1 MEFLSTNFVMNQVE
15 NNPQPLN
22 ELGDF
27 VYNRTYSRWLNNR
40 GRREYWYET
49 VKRALEFN
57 MALEYSHMKNI
68 GLSPN
73 IKRMM
78 KEAQEIFKN
87 VYQAKQFP
95 SGRTLWIG
103 NGNETVNKEFTSGN
117 FNCFTRDTEFLT
129 DRGIKSFENFDHGD
143 VVNVVNANGK
153 WAPAT
158 VRNFG
163 ESEIY
168 ELQVRNGNRVE
179 TIKTTKN
186 HRWYAKNTPTYSTF
200 DIRTT
205 SELSEGDHLRTKR
218 IYECSDVIPSK
229 VGIMHGMVYGDG
241 TYDKKRNHTRIHLI
255 DDKKELLPHFID
267 GSVSTT
273 GKDDNLVVYGLPS
286 HWKELPSIE
295 MNIEYLY
302 GFLMG
307 LFATDGN
314 NSNNQHTISSSNH
327 KDINKIRDISIVCGI
342 NTGSIRTLREL
353 SPFDGSY
360 SLLYEFTL
368 SNIDIKNGFHL
379 RKLHKDN
386 YIMKNINYQ
395 SKERYWKVESIVAT
409 GEYENVWCVQ
419 EPETES
425 FVLANGILT
434 KNCSFLN
441 IKEWSDLGELFYLL
455 MVGVG
460 VGFKSTK
467 KMAAQMPKIR
477 TNSTLLHSDYEPILP
492 EQRLENTKVVDMGN
506 GFAKIYVGDSKEGW
520 MESLNEYFKL
530 LTLPEHED
538 IHTIKISY
546 NSIRP
551 KGERLKTFGGTASG
565 HTSLLE
571 MFEGIDKV
579 LKNEIDPTLKPIE
592 VDKKGYGNVRPIHIL
607 DIGNLIGN
615 NVVIGGVRRTAEI
628 FLFDPDDYESM
639 FAKYGMNGI
648 WTEEQLAQHNKVGK
662 MLDELNIKPSWF
674 DNLEIGKRREGIDHR
689 RMSNNSIA
697 FSRKPEKSFL
707 NLVFEM
713 MQLEGEPGFV
723 NLEEAAKR
731 VFKTLGI
738 DNPTRRQLDEKI
750 SEIGLNP
757 CVEIILHDKNVC
769 NLTTINVK
777 SFVNEDGNLDLEG
790 LLQAQKYSTRIGM
803 RMTLVELELPEW
815 NKTQKRDRLLG
826 VSLTGWKD
834 AMDLL
839 NYNEDQEN
847 SLKEILSNVARE
859 EADSYAKELR
869 INAPMFVTAVK
880 PEGTLSQVAGGVSSG
895 LHWSHSPYYIRRI
908 RINATDPMVKV
919 AEKLGWSIHAEVGT
933 NNFMSEEDLAK
944 PEQLETASSK
954 VVDFPIKSGAKR
966 TKEEISVDE
975 QFDNY
980 FSFQD
985 LYTEMN
991 TSNTITVKPKEWDQA
1006 EKRVWEGWDNFV
1018 GVSFLSED
1026 GGTYTLAPYESI
1038 DKDRYEK
1045 LKSQMKPFDV
1055 KILHKYEK
1063 TETTDDL
1070 EGLDSCESGVC
1081 PIR

>member
-40 GRREYWYET
+40 GRREYWHET

-129 DRGIKSFENFDHGD
+129 DKGIKSFEDFDHGD
-143 VVNVVNANGK
+143 AVNVVNANGK

-179 TIKTTKN
+179 TIKTTEN

-205 SELSEGDHLRTKR
+205 SELSEGDHLR
-218 IYECSDVIPSK
+218 E
-229 VGIMHGMVYGDG
+229 
-241 TYDKKRNHTRIHLI
+241 
-255 DDKKELLPHFID
+255 
-267 GSVSTT
+267 
-273 GKDDNLVVYGLPS
+273 
-286 HWKELPSIE
+286 
-295 MNIEYLY
+295 
-302 GFLMG
+302 
-307 LFATDGN
+307 
-314 NSNNQHTISSSNH
+314 
-327 KDINKIRDISIVCGI
+327 
-342 NTGSIRTLREL
+342 
-353 SPFDGSY
+353 
-360 SLLYEFTL
+360 
-368 SNIDIKNGFHL
+368 
-379 RKLHKDN
+379 LHKDN
-386 YIMKNINYQ
+386 YIVKNINYQ

-409 GEYENVWCVQ
+409 GECENVWCVQ

-467 KMAAQMPKIR
+467 KMATQMPKIR
-477 TNSTLLHSDYEPILP
+477 TNSTLLHSDYEPVLP

-592 VDKKGYGNVRPIHIL
+592 SDKKGYGNVRPIHIL
-607 DIGNLIGN
+607 DIGNLVGN
-615 NVVIGGVRRTAEI
+615 NVVIGGKKLCLRC
-628 FLFDPDDYESM
+628 
-639 FAKYGMNGI
+639 K
-648 WTEEQLAQHNKVGK
+648 
-662 MLDELNIKPSWF
+662 
-674 DNLEIGKRREGIDHR
+674 
-689 RMSNNSIA
+689 
-697 FSRKPEKSFL
+697 
-707 NLVFEM
+707 
-713 MQLEGEPGFV
+713 
-723 NLEEAAKR
+723 
-731 VFKTLGI
+731 KTL
-738 DNPTRRQLDEKI
+738 
-750 SEIGLNP
+750 
-757 CVEIILHDKNVC
+757 
-769 NLTTINVK
+769 
-777 SFVNEDGNLDLEG
+777 F
-790 LLQAQKYSTRIGM
+790 
-803 RMTLVELELPEW
+803 
-815 NKTQKRDRLLG
+815 
-826 VSLTGWKD
+826 
-834 AMDLL
+834 
-839 NYNEDQEN
+839 
-847 SLKEILSNVARE
+847 
-859 EADSYAKELR
+859 
-869 INAPMFVTAVK
+869 
-880 PEGTLSQVAGGVSSG
+880 
-895 LHWSHSPYYIRRI
+895 
-908 RINATDPMVKV
+908 
-919 AEKLGWSIHAEVGT
+919 
-933 NNFMSEEDLAK
+933 
-944 PEQLETASSK
+944 
-954 VVDFPIKSGAKR
+954 
-966 TKEEISVDE
+966 
-975 QFDNY
+975 
-980 FSFQD
+980 
-985 LYTEMN
+985 
-991 TSNTITVKPKEWDQA
+991 
-1006 EKRVWEGWDNFV
+1006 
-1018 GVSFLSED
+1018 
-1026 GGTYTLAPYESI
+1026 
-1038 DKDRYEK
+1038 
-1045 LKSQMKPFDV
+1045 
-1055 KILHKYEK
+1055 
-1063 TETTDDL
+1063 
-1070 EGLDSCESGVC
+1070 
-1081 PIR
+1081 